1 MKILDVRWFTGR
13 DTVGVVKVETEFDGI
28 KYYIGV
34 GKGLDE
40 QSDMQYICDWGARL
54 NEFVGQVM
62 FA

>member
-13 DTVGVVKVETEFDGI
+13 DTVGVVKVESDFDGI
-28 KYYIGV
+28 LYYIGV

-40 QSDMQYICDWGARL
+40 QDDMQYISDWGARL
-54 NEFVGQVM
+54 PKFVGDLM